1 MRRDSGYS
9 LAQQPIPA
17 GEMQD
22 QAAQLRKP
30 ETVEQLI
37 RAARELEWGRRRCQ
51 GGKHWADNWASM
63 RSALEEFGELKE

>member
-1 MRRDSGYS
+1 
-9 LAQQPIPA
+9 
-17 GEMQD
+17 MQD